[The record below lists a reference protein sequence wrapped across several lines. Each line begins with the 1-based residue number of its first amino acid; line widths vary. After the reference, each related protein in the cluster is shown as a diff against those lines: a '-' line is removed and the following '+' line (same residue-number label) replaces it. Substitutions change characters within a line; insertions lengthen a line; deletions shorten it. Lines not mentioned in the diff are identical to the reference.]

1 MITFEKEIV
10 KSFFV
15 SVKDNSMSG
24 MMEACEAGIS
34 RCMEGEPDFQGEIL
48 GVGVALPG
56 SVDMDKGILFNSTI
70 AFLEDKPVVTE
81 LQHRIKYPVTGANES
96 NILALALAT
105 QENRDTLLQDTI
117 YLHVDEGLGIGIICN
132 GSLLTGSHN
141 PVSYTHLTLPT
152 T

>member
-1 MITFEKEIV
+1 
-10 KSFFV
+10 
-15 SVKDNSMSG
+15 
-24 MMEACEAGIS
+24 
-34 RCMEGEPDFQGEIL
+34 
-48 GVGVALPG
+48 
-56 SVDMDKGILFNSTI
+56 MDKGILLNSTI

-141 PVSYTHLTLPT
+141 QGGEISHMPVSYTHLDVYKRQVLTGGGQQPDWHGELGRHVPDE
-152 T
+152 